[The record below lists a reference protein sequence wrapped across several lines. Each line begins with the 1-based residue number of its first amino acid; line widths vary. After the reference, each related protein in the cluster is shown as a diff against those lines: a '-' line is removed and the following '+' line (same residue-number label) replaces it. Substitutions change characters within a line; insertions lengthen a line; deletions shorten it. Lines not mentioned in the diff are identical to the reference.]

1 MTANLTAGKK
11 LRDLIPGGVDEY
23 NNYSPSELQESLRE
37 IRSAIRAVAPDAIE
51 TISYFD
57 MPGYSYEGFEYN
69 GMFAWFSHKDSFV
82 RLHVRPLALEKHQ
95 AELKMYRKKKAIVIF
110 QTSEPIPTKLVKK
123 LVSSSIKDMKA
134 SEK

>member
-1 MTANLTAGKK
+1 MTTTLTARKK
-11 LRDLIPGGVDEY
+11 LREIIAGGVDEY
-23 NNYSPSELQESLRE
+23 INSSPSELQESLRE

-51 TISYFD
+51 TVSYFD

-82 RLHVRPLALEKHQ
+82 RLHVRPLALEEHQ
-95 AELKMYRKKKAIVIF
+95 AELKNYRKTKAIVIF
-110 QTSEPIPTKLVKK
+110 PTAEHIPTKLVKR

-134 SEK
+134 SKK